1 MSLFRAGFYIFA
13 GFIPF
18 RSVQAGVWGWY
29 LGTPRAGKT
38 FTSSGFWNQDKGP
51 QELPWKS
58 LLAVS
63 PFLPTCSPMSC
74 LLPVSSSHSQPI
86 NLVMPCVC
94 LKSHTGRAASSASL
108 PCQWQ
113 HPILPAA
120 ARAGSFPCKQRNLL
134 LVTTQC
140 SLPPSKHAS
149 TYIHTLLGCLW
160 SCLSASIV
168 WLLRKHLQSIFCILE
183 TSIEQEAGYLGIFWT
198 KYRKFSK
205 NCLLGEGRRHFSLNN
220 FWIKRF
226 SKQVLCIFSRFR
238 YGTMTGQAFRNPSWV
253 S

>member
-38 FTSSGFWNQDKGP
+38 FTSSGFWNQDKDP

-108 PCQWQ
+108 PCQRQ

-120 ARAGSFPCKQRNLL
+120 ARVGI
-134 LVTTQC
+134 
-140 SLPPSKHAS
+140 LPLQAEKSPLSYNPVQPSPLQTCQYLHPYFVGVFVKLFISIHCLAS
-149 TYIHTLLGCLW
+149 
-160 SCLSASIV
+160 
-168 WLLRKHLQSIFCILE
+168 
-183 TSIEQEAGYLGIFWT
+183 
-198 KYRKFSK
+198 
-205 NCLLGEGRRHFSLNN
+205 
-220 FWIKRF
+220 
-226 SKQVLCIFSRFR
+226 
-238 YGTMTGQAFRNPSWV
+238 
-253 S
+253 